1 MQLNVAAPEKNLWI
15 NWRLP
20 PVKYLAAD
28 VTAYCLMM
36 TGPLGRSLTHVRL
49 FGLVCF
55 SAVHCVFEHT
65 VWSCLLYSEYN
76 CESEGVSAGFHDPRS
91 MIRPHTELTYNR
103 PQSHDIAAL
112 NLKWHSQVNYGP
124 VLMCAD
130 VIFLIIN
137 HKFASLSLQFSYFI
151 NFLIYLSYSRLI
163 ICNFVVI
170 FQ

>member
-1 MQLNVAAPEKNLWI
+1 MQLDVAAPEKNPWI

-28 VTAYCLMM
+28 FTTYCLTM
-36 TGPLGRSLTHVRL
+36 TGSLGRSLTHVCL

-55 SAVHCVFEHT
+55 SAVYCVFEHT
-65 VWSCLLYSEYN
+65 VWSCLLYSEYD

-112 NLKWHSQVNYGP
+112 TLKWHSRVNYGP
-124 VLMCAD
+124 ILMCAD

-137 HKFASLSLQFSYFI
+137 HKFASLSTVFI
-151 NFLIYLSYSRLI
+151 FFLFVYLFITFKAHYL
-163 ICNFVVI
+163 
-170 FQ
+170 